1 MMKIE
6 MMNIELLKENP
17 NNPRKVSEVQL
28 QKLKKS
34 IIEFPQMLLIRPL
47 VIDADNIVL
56 GGNMRLKALKELDY
70 KEVPII
76 RAEELTEKQKD
87 EFIIKDNLAYGE
99 WNWEGISLNWDNEIL
114 LDWGLE
120 VPGFD
125 INADEFNDDF
135 KLDDSAKAPYQKM
148 IFKLAD
154 EQVTYIQNALS
165 DIKRTEEYK
174 YVETFGNENT
184 NGNALYLMIQ
194 QWAGQRK

>member
-1 MMKIE
+1 MKIE